1 MTDADL
7 IDGFVMRKG
16 VRIPVKILR
25 PPGQPVRRRS
35 KSAFAILPL
44 HWITELAKAKRIPTS
59 VLLISLL
66 FAAWEAKGQPFIFSK
81 EKLIGRCSRATKMRF
96 LSELEAIGW
105 IKVER
110 KGKGAPVVTFL
121 KG

>member
-1 MTDADL
+1 MTGADL

-35 KSAFAILPL
+35 KSAFAIVPL
-44 HWITELAKAKRIPTS
+44 HWITELAETKRIPTS
-59 VLLISLL
+59 VALISLL
-66 FAAWEAKGQPFIFSK
+66 FAAWEAKGQPFIFSNK
-81 EKLIGRCSRATKMRF
+81 KLVGKCSPATKMRF
-96 LSELEAIGW
+96 LSELQAIGW
-105 IKVER
+105 IKMKQ
-110 KGKGAPVVTFL
+110 KGDEAPVVTFL